1 MANVEKF
8 LDLGG
13 MVLQDLP
20 KVVENA
26 SVAERIE
33 KMGNDDFTG
42 QQIKGV
48 REYNMCQ
55 VLHSHNDE
63 VAIRILKAQPPA
75 MSAGYVPLIDDKA
88 ISDEKGSD
96 APSVLSATEFSLTM
110 FEMFKGVERRE
121 AQWRKLFDDAGYRV
135 DAL

>member
-1 MANVEKF
+1 
-8 LDLGG
+8 
-13 MVLQDLP
+13 
-20 KVVENA
+20 
-26 SVAERIE
+26 
-33 KMGNDDFTG
+33 
-42 QQIKGV
+42 
-48 REYNMCQ
+48 MCQ

-75 MSAGYVPLIDDKA
+75 MSADPVPLIDDKA

-110 FEMFKGVERRE
+110 FEMFKGVERRK

>member
-1 MANVEKF
+1 MISLLDSRSKVLTDPTFPPQENGTGRNSCCVE
-8 LDLGG
+8 GARG
-13 MVLQDLP
+13 
-20 KVVENA
+20 
-26 SVAERIE
+26 
-33 KMGNDDFTG
+33 
-42 QQIKGV
+42 
-48 REYNMCQ
+48 YNMCQ

-63 VAIRILKAQPPA
+63 VAIRILKAQLRA
-75 MSAGYVPLIDDKA
+75 MSADPVPLIDDKA

-121 AQWRKLFDDAGYRV
+121 AEWRKLFDDAGCRV